1 MGEEVRQAIYGMVAR
16 CTVGIKF
23 QKVAVFKM
31 RLLHIF
37 SSSFF
42 CQTRRPNPT
51 KKWLLERVKKKLVL
65 ILKFFFLKSPFA
77 YWEKLHALGHLD
89 RLLGSWAIG
98 FMGSWVHGF
107 MGSWAHGLLASRT
120 LTLKLTKNACTW
132 ALRPSLGLLGSWA
145 HGFMSSWVHGLMGSW
160 SQGL

>member
-77 YWEKLHALGHLD
+77 YWEKL
-89 RLLGSWAIG
+89 
-98 FMGSWVHGF
+98 
-107 MGSWAHGLLASRT
+107 
-120 LTLKLTKNACTW
+120 TKNACTW
-132 ALRPSLGLLGSWA
+132 ALRPSLGFMGYWV
-145 HGFMSSWVHGLMGSW
+145 HGLMGSWVHGLMGSW
-160 SQGL
+160 ALGL